1 MSPSET
7 STVFYGPVVNPKS
20 LSSFQA
26 LPRCLL
32 AVGATGQIDWIEED
46 VHESALLNVLAQH
59 GSLDIPLVSLRHGE
73 FILPG
78 FVDTHTVRMLLFKAV
93 RLRVLFIGHDWSSVA
108 CTPSPEYWQVGVSRI
123 SCSNTHSHTY
133 HQWPAVRTT

>member
-7 STVFYGPVVNPKS
+7 RTIFYGPLVNPES

-26 LPRCLL
+26 LPKCLIAL
-32 AVGATGQIDWIEED
+32 AASGQIDWIEED

-59 GSLDIPLVSLRHGE
+59 GSLDVPLVNLRHGE

-78 FVDTHTVRMLLFKAV
+78 FVDTHTVRLILFEAVLLGAFC
-93 RLRVLFIGHDWSSVA
+93 SSFM
-108 CTPSPEYWQVGVSRI
+108 PGPL
-123 SCSNTHSHTY
+123 
-133 HQWPAVRTT
+133 

>member
-7 STVFYGPVVNPKS
+7 RTIFYGPLVDPKS

-32 AVGATGQIDWIEED
+32 AIGASGHIDWIEED
-46 VHESALLNVLAQH
+46 VHESALQNVLAQH
-59 GSLDIPLVSLRHGE
+59 ASLDVRLVNLRHGE

-78 FVDTHTVRMLLFKAV
+78 FVDTHTVRIFLTGAMCNSILA
-93 RLRVLFIGHDWSSVA
+93 DD
-108 CTPSPEYWQVGVSRI
+108 T
-123 SCSNTHSHTY
+123 
-133 HQWPAVRTT
+133 

>member
-7 STVFYGPVVNPKS
+7 RTIFYGPLVNPKS

-32 AVGATGQIDWIEED
+32 AVGLSGHIDWIEED
-46 VHESALLNVLAQH
+46 VHESALQNVLAQH
-59 GSLDIPLVSLRHGE
+59 ASLDVRLVTLRHGE

-78 FVDTHTVRMLLFKAV
+78 FVDTHTVCMLPTQAV
-93 RLRVLFIGHDWSSVA
+93 RHSIMIRS
-108 CTPSPEYWQVGVSRI
+108 TRPKSPI
-123 SCSNTHSHTY
+123 SAGECASHIT
-133 HQWPAVRTT
+133 Q

>member
-7 STVFYGPVVNPKS
+7 RTIFYGPLVNTES

-32 AVGATGQIDWIEED
+32 ALGSSGHIDWIEED
-46 VHESALLNVLAQH
+46 VHESALQNVLAQH
-59 GSLDIPLVSLRHGE
+59 ASLEVPLVSLRHGE

-78 FVDTHTVRMLLFKAV
+78 FVDTHTVRILLTEAV
-93 RLRVLFIGHDWSSVA
+93 HNSIMADD
-108 CTPSPEYWQVGVSRI
+108 T
-123 SCSNTHSHTY
+123 
-133 HQWPAVRTT
+133 

>member
-7 STVFYGPVVNPKS
+7 RTIFYGPLVNPKS

-32 AVGATGQIDWIEED
+32 AVAASGQIDWIEED
-46 VHESALLNVLAQH
+46 VHESALLDVLAQH
-59 GSLDIPLVSLRHGE
+59 GSLDVPLVNLRHGE

-78 FVDTHTVRMLLFKAV
+78 FVDTHTVRILPSKAV
-93 RLRVLFIGHDWSSVA
+93 RLSAV
-108 CTPSPEYWQVGVSRI
+108 CSPFMAG
-123 SCSNTHSHTY
+123 
-133 HQWPAVRTT
+133 PP